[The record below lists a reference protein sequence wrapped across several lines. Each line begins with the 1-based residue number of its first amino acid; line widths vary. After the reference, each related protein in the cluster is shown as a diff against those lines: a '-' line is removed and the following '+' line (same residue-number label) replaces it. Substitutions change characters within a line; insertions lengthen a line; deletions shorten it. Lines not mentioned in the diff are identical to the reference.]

1 MGGCAVGCLLV
12 LAQPLILLWEWL
24 ASVKIGYDRIFGG
37 RQAVPKETIMS
48 WSTAKVGKAECV
60 RPALAEEFGKITGYL
75 QEPEKTIA
83 AKIAGAL
90 DEALASECAG
100 TVVSVKASGSQS
112 TLQAAIPAVTGV
124 SEGVPAKVTNRFD
137 VSLEL
142 LYGFVE

>member
-60 RPALAEEFGKITGYL
+60 RPALAEEFV
-75 QEPEKTIA
+75 
-83 AKIAGAL
+83 
-90 DEALASECAG
+90 LATVQG
-100 TVVSVKASGSQS
+100 TRCGLSAIQTASMKPAIKHQS
-112 TLQAAIPAVTGV
+112 PPDK
-124 SEGVPAKVTNRFD
+124 SEGHLVAATG
-137 VSLEL
+137 LEPMT
-142 LYGFVE
+142 